1 MSSTIY
7 LLGAGASAAS
17 EFELPLMKGF
27 FASPTFSEKYR
38 SLYPYIRKY
47 FNHFSTY
54 DINVEELITHVEISL
69 EKYKYSDFEIHT
81 ACQKDLLNYITE
93 RLQIP
98 ERTPCKYHGIL
109 FDKLDKANDS
119 VLTLNY
125 DCIFEQSIYNREG
138 ETVSPFSFLGRS
150 LRLLGYSHY
159 KIVDTEIFD
168 RAEYQE
174 GFYIKLHGSVD
185 WLYCPNTICMKHQNF
200 QVYPFWDEKRHRRQ
214 PGEPC
219 DICGSP
225 LQRVIVMPT
234 MKKTFDNYPKLGFL
248 WETAF
253 KKLKES
259 EKLVLIGTSLAV
271 SDYYLTWLI
280 REASVG
286 KDNFKVEVVNRSKE
300 PAIRAKE
307 LTATREIDWYKDFQ
321 TWVAG
326 KGTCELV

>member
-17 EFELPLMKGF
+17 EFKLPLMKGF
-27 FASPTFSEKYR
+27 FELSITAKYGNL
-38 SLYPYIRKY
+38 SHYITKY
-47 FNHFSTY
+47 FNNFLTD
-54 DINVEELITHVEISL
+54 DINVEELITHVDISL

-81 ACQKDLLNYITE
+81 ACQKELLNYITE

-98 ERTPCKYHGIL
+98 ERAPCKYHQML
-109 FDKLDKANDS
+109 FNKIHKTKDS

-125 DCIFEQSIYNREG
+125 DCIFEQSIYNSEG
-138 ETVSPFSFLGRS
+138 EQINPLSYLGRS
-150 LRLLGYSHY
+150 LGLLDYSQY
-159 KIVDTEIFD
+159 TVVTKETFD
-168 RAEYQE
+168 RAAYQE

-185 WLYCPNTICMKHQNF
+185 WLYCPNTICMNHQNF
-200 QVYPFWDEKRHRRQ
+200 QVYPFWHEERDRKQ
-214 PGEPC
+214 QGEPC
-219 DICGSP
+219 DICGYP
-225 LQRVIVMPT
+225 LQSVIVMPT

-259 EKLVLIGTSLAV
+259 EKLILIGTSLSV

-286 KDNFKVEVVNRSKE
+286 KVNFKVEVVNKFKE
-300 PAIRAKE
+300 PARRAKE
-307 LTATREIDWYKDFQ
+307 LTATSEVAWYKDFQ

-326 KGTCELV
+326 KGTYEFV

>member
-17 EFELPLMKGF
+17 EFKLAVMKGF
-27 FASPTFSEKYR
+27 FASPIFNEKYR
-38 SLYPYIRKY
+38 SLHPYIRKY
-47 FNHFSTY
+47 FNHISTSN
-54 DINVEELITHVEISL
+54 INVEELITHLEISL
-69 EKYKYSDFEIHT
+69 EKYKYSDVEIHT

-93 RLQIP
+93 RLCIP
-98 ERTPCKYHGIL
+98 ERVPCKYHEML
-109 FDKLDKANDS
+109 FEKLDKKNDT

-125 DCIFEQSIYNREG
+125 DCVFEQSIYNMGG
-138 ETVSPFSFLGRS
+138 EPKNPFSFLGRS
-150 LRLLGYSHY
+150 LRLFGYRHY
-159 KIVDTEIFD
+159 TIVHTEIFD
-168 RAEYQE
+168 RSEYKE

-185 WLYCPNTICMKHQNF
+185 WLYCPNAICMNHQSF
-200 QVYPFWDEKRHRRQ
+200 EIYPFWDEERHRRQ

-253 KKLKES
+253 RKLKES
-259 EKLVLIGTSLAV
+259 EKLILIGTSLAV

-286 KDNFKVEVVNRSKE
+286 KEDFKVEVVNRSKE

-307 LTATREIDWYKDFQ
+307 LTATKVAWYKDFR

-326 KGTCELV
+326 KDTCEFV